1 MSMKAIPAALAG
13 AVLWMGAAMAQGAEG
28 PVKFGVLTDMSGT
41 FSDLSGA
48 GSVEAARLAIE
59 DFGGSV
65 LGRKIELVQADH
77 QHKPEVGLA
86 IAREW
91 YDVGGVDVI
100 LDVPNS
106 GIALAV
112 ANLAKDKKK
121 LAIFAS
127 AATDRLTEDSCTGYG
142 LHWTFDTYSQT
153 NGAARA
159 LIQKGY
165 DTWFMLVADY
175 AYGHA
180 MDAAMREAVT
190 RNGGKVVGGV
200 KHPLNTQD
208 FSSFLL
214 QAQATKA
221 KMVALASGGN
231 DTINAIKQGNEFGLD
246 RQGQRLASLLTFITE
261 VHSLGLQQM
270 RGLQFVVPYYWDMD
284 EQTRGFAKRFFER
297 MKKMPGEAQ
306 SGVYSAVLQYLKAV
320 QAVGSKDADKV
331 RAKMMEMPIDDLF
344 ARNGRLLPNGR
355 LVHDMYLIEVK
366 APEQSKY
373 AWDYYKILATIPA
386 AQAFHSI
393 DETKC
398 PLVKKN

>member
-1 MSMKAIPAALAG
+1 MKTSLAAI
-13 AVLWMGAAMAQGAEG
+13 AAMLLFASAAAAQSSDG

-59 DFGGSV
+59 DFGGTV
-65 LGRKIELVQADH
+65 LGKKIELVSADH
-77 QHKPEVGLA
+77 LHKPETGLS

-112 ANLAKDKKK
+112 ANLARDKKK
-121 LAIFAS
+121 IAMFAS

-159 LIQKGY
+159 LIDKGY

-200 KHPLNTQD
+200 RHPLNTQD

-221 KMVALASGGN
+221 KMIALASGGN
-231 DTINAIKQGNEFGLD
+231 DTVNAIKQGNEFGLEKT
-246 RQGQRLASLLTFITE
+246 GQRLASLLTFITE
-261 VHSLGLQQM
+261 VHSLGLEQM

-284 EQTRGFAKRFFER
+284 EQTRSFAKRFYDR
-297 MKKMPGEAQ
+297 LKKMPGEAQ
-306 SGVYSAVLQYLKAV
+306 AGVYSAVLQYLKAV
-320 QAVGSKDADKV
+320 QAVGSKDTDKV
-331 RAKMMEMPIDDLF
+331 LAKLKEMPIEDMF
-344 ARNGRLLPNGR
+344 SRNGKLLPNGR

-366 APEQSKY
+366 SPQESKY
-373 AWDYYKILATIPA
+373 PWDYYRIISTIPA
-386 AQAFHSI
+386 EQAFRSI
-393 DETKC
+393 SETKC
-398 PLVKKN
+398 PLVKK